1 MPKKKRGA
9 GWSKGHDDRKHGN
22 KDTKY
27 EERKVAEWQAKLD
40 AKHGRSGTSGTS
52 PQSAQTSRTR
62 AATADDDESDESED
76 TASAAEKR
84 VTIKYFYVH
93 LFEDLDHAVLQN
105 IIRTS
110 SLPQGDRGRYDNGT
124 PKELASA
131 MVRTWEHHP
140 TSARIVEDMTRLPLV
155 LDKIIEAK
163 GGLVPDFEM
172 QHGGC
177 SKRKRSLKGADSAA
191 LRSYQPSAEVAAVAE
206 KRRKE
211 LRQKAEEMSGN

>member
-1 MPKKKRGA
+1 MA
-9 GWSKGHDDRKHGN
+9 
-22 KDTKY
+22 
-27 EERKVAEWQAKLD
+27 AMA
-40 AKHGRSGTSGTS
+40 RS
-52 PQSAQTSRTR
+52 PIF
-62 AATADDDESDESED
+62 ATAW
-76 TASAAEKR
+76 A
-84 VTIKYFYVH
+84 H
-93 LFEDLDHAVLQN
+93 LRHPFTWCA
-105 IIRTS
+105 I
-110 SLPQGDRGRYDNGT
+110 
-124 PKELASA
+124 ASA

>member
-27 EERKVAEWQAKLD
+27 EDRKVAEWQAKLD

-84 VTIKYFYVH
+84 VTIKYFYVTECH
-93 LFEDLDHAVLQN
+93 CAPEEDWSGRDGTIAY
-105 IIRTS
+105 IRHRMGS
-110 SLPQGDRGRYDNGT
+110 SAPSIHVVRNCLGHGPHVG
-124 PKELASA
+124 ASPNECTNRRRHDTA
-131 MVRTWEHHP
+131 A
-140 TSARIVEDMTRLPLV
+140 AR
-155 LDKIIEAK
+155 A
-163 GGLVPDFEM
+163 G
-172 QHGGC
+172 
-177 SKRKRSLKGADSAA
+177 
-191 LRSYQPSAEVAAVAE
+191 
-206 KRRKE
+206 
-211 LRQKAEEMSGN
+211 